1 MKAYLIDPFQ
11 QTVTNVE
18 LAGAENPRKHL
29 RDIYA
34 LLNCELIDAVT
45 ISEQGDAVLVDDE
58 GLLKDMNS
66 QRFFQLGN
74 ELDGCMLLAGRA
86 IVVGT
91 NSYGNSVNP
100 AFTIDELRTKVTWPE
115 HAAAVH
121 QAEQQIGFTVIFGE
135 NGGNDE
141 QRSVG

>member
-58 GLLKDMNS
+58 GLLKDMSS

-74 ELDGCMLLAGRA
+74 ELDGCMLLAGYGL
-86 IVVGT
+86 VVGT

-100 AFTIDELRTKVTWPE
+100 AFTLNDLAAKVRWPDHE
-115 HAAAVH
+115 TAVR
-121 QAEQQIGFTVIFGE
+121 QAEQLGGITVISFG
-135 NGGNDE
+135 NGGQDE